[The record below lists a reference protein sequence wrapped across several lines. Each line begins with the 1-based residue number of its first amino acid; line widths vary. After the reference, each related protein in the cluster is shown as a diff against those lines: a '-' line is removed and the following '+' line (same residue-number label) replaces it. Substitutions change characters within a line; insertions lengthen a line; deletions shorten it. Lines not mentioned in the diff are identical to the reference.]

1 VGRAT
6 SLLDRRSAGFAAL
19 LAGLAVYYAGSDRLW
34 DASTWWD
41 VAWLALV
48 IIPAV
53 FGLVWF
59 LLPFRQAKA
68 LPLFAIGFALL
79 SFALSLAD
87 LGAIANFTKL
97 LTMTLIGFWFLT
109 FFESVLWV
117 ALVASIIPIVD
128 ALSVWRG
135 PTRHIVDKQPEV
147 FTTLSFAFRIPGERG
162 TANLGLPDLLF
173 FALFLAASV
182 RFRLRPGWTWV
193 ALTASF
199 GLTIVLTVAF
209 DVVGLPALP
218 LLSLG
223 FLAANVDLIWLA
235 LRRREWGFSRSV

>member
-1 VGRAT
+1 MKRA
-6 SLLDRRSAGFAAL
+6 LDRRSAGFAAL

-79 SFALSLAD
+79 SFAFSLAD

-109 FFESVLWV
+109 FFESVVWV

>member
-1 VGRAT
+1 MKRAV
-6 SLLDRRSAGFAAL
+6 DRRAAGFAAL

-34 DASTWWD
+34 ETSTWWD

-59 LLPFRQAKA
+59 LLSFRQAKA
-68 LPLFAIGFALL
+68 LLLFAIGFALL

-147 FTTLSFAFRIPGERG
+147 FSTLSFAFRIPGERG

-235 LRRREWGFSRSV
+235 LRRREWGFSRRV

>member
-1 VGRAT
+1 VKRAV
-6 SLLDRRSAGFAAL
+6 DRRAAGFAAL

-34 DASTWWD
+34 DTSTWWD

-147 FTTLSFAFRIPGERG
+147 FSTLSFAFRIPGERG

-235 LRRREWGFSRSV
+235 LRRREWGFSRRV

>member
-1 VGRAT
+1 MKRAV
-6 SLLDRRSAGFAAL
+6 DRRAAGFAAL

-34 DASTWWD
+34 DTSTWWD

>member
-6 SLLDRRSAGFAAL
+6 SLLDRRAAGFAAL

-41 VAWLALV
+41 VAWLAAV

-68 LPLFAIGFALL
+68 LPLVAIGFALL
-79 SFALSLAD
+79 SVALSLAD

-97 LTMTLIGFWFLT
+97 VTMTLIGFWFLT

-147 FTTLSFAFRIPGERG
+147 FSTLSFAFRIPGERG

-235 LRRREWGFSRSV
+235 LRRREWGFSRSE

>member
-1 VGRAT
+1 MGRAT
-6 SLLDRRSAGFAAL
+6 ALLDRRAAGFAAL